1 MTISSLV
8 AGPTNHRL
16 WQTSKRCFTLVR
28 QRTGTGNQRWRMYN
42 RQRPALRLKEL
53 ILPHIDKPT
62 CQFLPPILRH
72 HEAHPSHPAPFLSP
86 LDESDPTPDKFCI
99 FAPWEYRNIQWK
111 CMEGDRL
118 MLDHLVDPRT
128 LRVYQLDEDVVFTN
142 VMLVANREKTL
153 IGRPLIP
160 FCKVIC
166 RVEQV
171 LQLPRRL
178 WVRKF
183 RRMRRVLK
191 RGHRKWVTI
200 VKVKKILCD
209 LDMWE
214 NMPHDQEFQMWDAS
228 LKARNQALVNEV
240 IRVDDRF
247 LVDPQ
252 KLNWSPQ
259 DLLDTP
265 VDKHFNFENNSEIED
280 ISQVR

>member
-1 MTISSLV
+1 MTISNLV
-8 AGPTNHRL
+8 IGPKHRL
-16 WQTSKRCFTLVR
+16 WQTSRRCFTLVR
-28 QRTGTGNQRWRMYN
+28 QRYGVGNQRWRMYN
-42 RQRPALRLKEL
+42 RNRPPLRLKEE
-53 ILPHIDKPT
+53 ILPHIDKPI

-72 HEAHPSHPAPFLSP
+72 HNVHPNHPAPYVSA

-99 FAPWEYRNIQWK
+99 FAPWEFRNIQWK

-142 VMLVANREKTL
+142 VLMVASREKSL
-153 IGRPLIP
+153 IGRPVIP

-171 LQLPRRL
+171 LQLPRKL

-200 VKVKKILCD
+200 VKVNKIICD
-209 LDMWE
+209 MDVWE
-214 NMPHDQEFQMWDAS
+214 NMPHDQEYNMWNAS
-228 LKARNQALVNEV
+228 LEARNQALINETL
-240 IRVDDRF
+240 RVDERF
-247 LVDPQ
+247 SVDPQ
-252 KLNWSPQ
+252 QLHWQ
-259 DLLDTP
+259 RGDL
-265 VDKHFNFENNSEIED
+265 FNEEISTNFTTCNDSKVED
-280 ISQVR
+280 ISCVA